1 MPHPP
6 DLLSATP
13 ALAGAPSA
21 HRPDLVIRRSTGERR
36 SLWGELTVAVREVWQ
51 SRELVHQMVLRD
63 IRVRY
68 HQALMG
74 FAWAL
79 FMPLMIVLSGTLI
92 RVVMATATGNTLRP
106 ELIGATAVKGLGW
119 AFFSGA
125 LGLATQ
131 SLLAN
136 KALIT
141 KLYFPREVLPI
152 SSILAQSF
160 DTTIGTVA
168 VLIMLPFLG
177 LTLSPTLLWLPLL
190 ALLLFLVTLVA
201 ALITS
206 CANLFFRDVKYIV
219 QMFLTF
225 GIFLT
230 PVFFEPVMLGP
241 LGARLMMLNP
251 ISPLIE
257 GLRLAAIEGH
267 NLLVPLVQTTPK
279 GAEVLAWSPLYLL
292 YSAVVALGGLV
303 VAMRVFRRASVVFA
317 EYA

>member
-1 MPHPP
+1 M
-6 DLLSATP
+6 
-13 ALAGAPSA
+13 
-21 HRPDLVIRRSTGERR
+21 GERR
-36 SLWGELTVAVREVWQ
+36 SLWEELTLAVREVWE

-68 HQALMG
+68 HQAVMG

-92 RVVMATATGNTLRP
+92 RIVMATASGSTLEP
-106 ELIGATAVKGLGW
+106 ALIGATAVKGLGW

-141 KLYFPREVLPI
+141 KLYFPREVLPL
-152 SSILAQSF
+152 SSVLAQGF

-168 VLIMLPFLG
+168 VLAMLPFLG
-177 LTLSPTLLWLPLL
+177 LTLSATLLWVPVLAVLMFLL
-190 ALLLFLVTLVA
+190 TLVA
-201 ALITS
+201 SLVTS
-206 CANLFFRDVKYIV
+206 CANLFFRDVKYLV

-230 PVFFEPVMLGP
+230 PVFFEPAMLGP

-257 GLRLAAIEGH
+257 GLRLAMIEGH
-267 NLLVPLVQTTPK
+267 DLMLPLVVTTPK
-279 GAEVLAWSPLYLL
+279 GAEVLAWSPLYLA
-292 YSAVVALGGLV
+292 YSAVVSLAGLV
-303 VAMRVFRRASVVFA
+303 FAMRIFRRASVVFA